1 MSKLRFTGNL
11 TLPFLGGAE
20 VHWPLPFLAFSLSC
34 YPFPITAAFGL
45 TPELPQSVTFLAIQ
59 AHR

>member
-11 TLPFLGGAE
+11 ILAFLDRAE
-20 VHWPLPFLAFSLSC
+20 VRWPLAFLAFFISC

-45 TPELPQSVTFLAIQ
+45 TPELPQSVTFLAVQ
-59 AHR
+59 AHS